1 MQDTREVAMKGRVL
15 VVDDNDE
22 IVYAVRRVLESHGLD
37 VLAASNGRDA
47 LSLVDRADVAIL
59 DIRLEE
65 ESGIDL
71 LERLRA
77 EGNGIP
83 VVILSAYASP
93 DNIVSASKY
102 GAVEI
107 LRKPTGSE
115 QLVESV
121 AQALQKKAGRTPAPA
136 PMQEMTVQGP
146 APCMVEVFKSLGL
159 AATNDL
165 SVLLTGETGVGKDVA
180 AHIIHAHS
188 ARADGPFVAL
198 NSTAMPET
206 LLEAEL
212 FGYAAGAFTG
222 AVRSTPGRV
231 ESAAGGTLFLDEIGD
246 MPLSCQAKVLR
257 FLEDRTFHRLGES
270 TPRHVDVRLVTATN
284 QDLEELVEQSRFR
297 RDLYYRLAQ
306 IPISI
311 PPLRE
316 RNEDIE
322 SLVRGFIAAVNR
334 ELDLQIE
341 GVSEQALEQ
350 ARAHIWPG
358 NVREL
363 KNTVYRTAAKQK
375 TGRLERLDLMPE
387 QTPVET
393 GNADD
398 MLHAIIESAIAQGRL
413 RELMS
418 HFEEEVLTLALD
430 RYNGNKSRVAEAM
443 DISRNTLRARLREFG
458 LLSDIKESPGP

>member
-1 MQDTREVAMKGRVL
+1 MKGRVL
-15 VVDDNDE
+15 VVDDHDE
-22 IVYAVRRVLESHGLD
+22 IIYAVRRVLESHGLD

-47 LSLVDRADVAIL
+47 LSVVDQADVAIL

-83 VVILSAYASP
+83 VIILSAYASP

-102 GAVEI
+102 GAAEI
-107 LRKPTGSE
+107 LRKPIGSE
-115 QLVESV
+115 QLVEAV
-121 AQALQKKAGRTPAPA
+121 AQALEKQAAQAPAPA
-136 PMQEMTVQGP
+136 GAIPEMTVQGP

-284 QDLEELVEQSRFR
+284 QDLEDLVEQSRFR

-316 RNEDIE
+316 RSEDIE
-322 SLVRGFIAAVNR
+322 SLIKGFVAAVNR

-341 GVSEQALEQ
+341 GVAEQALEQ
-350 ARAHIWPG
+350 ARAHAWPG

-375 TGRLERLDLMPE
+375 AGLLERLDLKPE
-387 QTPVET
+387 RTPVAT

-398 MLHAIIESAIAQGRL
+398 MLHAVIETAIAQGRL
-413 RELMS
+413 RELMFR
-418 HFEEEVLTLALD
+418 FEEEVLTLALD

-458 LLSDIKESPGP
+458 LLSDIKESSDA

>member
-1 MQDTREVAMKGRVL
+1 MKGRVL
-15 VVDDNDE
+15 VLDDNVE
-22 IVYAVRRVLESHGLD
+22 IIYAVRRVLESRGLD
-37 VLAASNGRDA
+37 VVEATNGRDA
-47 LSLVDRADVAIL
+47 AGVTDEVDAAII

-71 LERLRA
+71 LGNLRA

-83 VVILSAYASP
+83 VIILSAYASP

-107 LRKPTGSE
+107 LRKPVSSE
-115 QLVESV
+115 ELLAAVG
-121 AQALQKKAGRTPAPA
+121 QALEKKTHQAPQPEESMSGVA
-136 PMQEMTVQGP
+136 VQGC
-146 APCMVEVFKSLGL
+146 APCMVKVFKSLGL

-180 AHIIHAHS
+180 ARIIHEHS
-188 ARADGPFVAL
+188 ERAAGPFVAL

-270 TPRHVDVRLVTATN
+270 TPRHVDVRLVAATN
-284 QDLEELVEQSRFR
+284 QVLPELVEQSRFR

-306 IPISI
+306 IPVYI

-316 RNEDIE
+316 RTEDIG
-322 SLVRGFIAAVNR
+322 LLIDVFIASVNQ
-334 ELDLQIE
+334 ELGLQIE
-341 GVSEQALEQ
+341 GVSEKAVEQ
-350 ARAHIWPG
+350 ARAHTWAG

-375 TGRLERLDLMPE
+375 TGVLESLELMPE
-387 QTPVET
+387 KSPVE
-393 GNADD
+393 GGDGEDA
-398 MLHAIIESAIAQGRL
+398 LHHIIDAAIAQGRL
-413 RELMS
+413 RELLFR
-418 HFEEEVLTLALD
+418 FEEEVLTLALD
-430 RYNGNKSRVAEAM
+430 HYDGNKSRVAEAL
-443 DISRNTLRARLREFG
+443 DISRNTLRAKLRAFG
-458 LLSDIKESPGP
+458 MPSDIRHVG

>member
-1 MQDTREVAMKGRVL
+1 MKGRVL
-15 VVDDNDE
+15 IVDDHDE
-22 IVYAVRRVLESHGLD
+22 IIYAVRRVLESQGLD

-47 LSLVDRADVAIL
+47 LSVVDQADAAIL

-83 VVILSAYASP
+83 VIILSAYASP

-107 LRKPTGSE
+107 LRKPIGSE
-115 QLVESV
+115 QLVKAV
-121 AQALQKKAGRTPAPA
+121 AQALEKKAAQAPAPA
-136 PMQEMTVQGP
+136 AAIPEMTVQGP

-316 RNEDIE
+316 RSQDIE
-322 SLVRGFIAAVNR
+322 SLIKGFVAAVNR

-341 GVSEQALEQ
+341 GVTEQALEQ
-350 ARAHIWPG
+350 ARAHAWPG

-375 TGRLERLDLMPE
+375 TGLLERLDLKPE
-387 QTPVET
+387 QPSVEA

-418 HFEEEVLTLALD
+418 RFEEEVLTLALD
-430 RYNGNKSRVAEAM
+430 RYNGNKSRVAEVM

-458 LLSDIKESPGP
+458 LLSDIKESSGA